1 MIEIFVDSI
10 IDSQYTTGSFTIKVY
25 IVDNLKTNL
34 LIGNNT
40 LKSQRIIINFG
51 IKIVKNYSILG
62 LYYF

>member
-1 MIEIFVDSI
+1 VIEIFVDSI